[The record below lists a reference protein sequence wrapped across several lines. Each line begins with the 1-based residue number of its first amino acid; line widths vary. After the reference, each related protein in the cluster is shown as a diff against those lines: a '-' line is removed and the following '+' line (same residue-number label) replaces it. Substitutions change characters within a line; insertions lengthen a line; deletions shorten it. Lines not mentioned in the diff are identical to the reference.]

1 MGGFSRFGDIDDGKL
16 WYGMWR
22 KTTSVTAVTRQWY
35 DDSMLA
41 GIPAAN
47 FYASA
52 PLVSATLDANDGIRH
67 WRLEDGASEHLLEAM
82 VFGNAGTLEAPAQLM
97 FCDWLLYY
105 PFLDGDSAD
114 AQDLTNTVTLP
125 RYTDGK
131 GLRAFIVAQG
141 SGSGVGTFTLSYT
154 NQDGVSGRTSSGS
167 TVTPTA
173 SGFILTCS
181 SGTSSNRME
190 PFIRLEGT
198 DTGIRSVEQFT
209 WTVQP
214 GGIAALVIVKPLAH
228 LLYAEIGTVAEQTY
242 YPRFPKIE
250 SGAYLNVLRSQV
262 GATPNARV
270 FTGLVTTIRS

>member
-1 MGGFSRFGDIDDGKL
+1 MGGFSRFGDIDDRKL
-16 WYGMWR
+16 WFGMWR
-22 KTTSVTAVTRQWY
+22 KTTSVTAVTQQWY

-67 WRLEDGASEHLLEAM
+67 WRLEEGASEHLLEAL
-82 VFGNAGTLEAPAQLM
+82 VFGNAGTLEAPAQFM

-125 RYTDGK
+125 RYTDGR
-131 GLRAFIVAQG
+131 GLRAFLVAQG
-141 SGSGVGTFTLSYT
+141 TGSQVGAYTLSYT
-154 NQDGVSGRTSSGS
+154 NSDGVAGR
-167 TVTPTA
+167 
-173 SGFILTCS
+173 IS
-181 SGTSSNRME
+181 SGTVVVPSGAGFVLTTGSGTANRFE
-190 PFIRLEGT
+190 PFIRLQGT

-209 WTVQP
+209 WTAQP

-242 YPRFPKIE
+242 YPRFPKLE
-250 SGAYLNVLRSQV
+250 SGAYLGVLRHQT
-262 GATPNARV
+262 GATPNARIY
-270 FTGLVTTIRS
+270 TGLVTTIRS

>member
-1 MGGFSRFGDIDDGKL
+1 MAGFSRFGDVDDRKL

-22 KTTSVTAVTRQWY
+22 KTTSVTAVASQWY
-35 DDSMLA
+35 DDTMLA

-67 WRLEDGASEHLLEAM
+67 WRLESGASEHLLEAM
-82 VFGNAGTLEAPAQLM
+82 VFGNAGTLEAPAQFL

-114 AQDLTNTVTLP
+114 AQDLTNTVSLP

-131 GLRAFIVAQG
+131 GLRAFLVAQG
-141 SGSGVGTFTLSYT
+141 TGSAVGSYSVSYTNSDGVAGRTATGSVVLPTGAGFVLTTGSGV
-154 NQDGVSGRTSSGS
+154 
-167 TVTPTA
+167 A
-173 SGFILTCS
+173 
-181 SGTSSNRME
+181 NRFE
-190 PFIRLEGT
+190 PFIALQSG

-209 WTVQP
+209 WTSPP
-214 GGIAALVIVKPLAH
+214 GGISALVIVKPLAQ

-242 YPRFPKIE
+242 YPRFPKVE

-262 GATPNARV
+262 GATPNARIY
-270 FTGLVTTIRS
+270 TGLLTTIRS